1 MLRWQKN
8 EKIGIQPNEMWRKPH
23 PFGKTVP
30 LRGEGDYQ
38 IELFRDGIN
47 ADRAACDYKKEVLP
61 VPANRKLTVKM
72 APGGGYVAK
81 ITKRVF
87 WTDHK
92 VDEFQFGGVSKCVR
106 VIVGLTRNPIL
117 NYGSM

>member
-1 MLRWQKN
+1 MR
-8 EKIGIQPNEMWRKPH
+8 RKPH

-30 LRGEGDYQ
+30 LRGEVAKYIALARRSGSDWYVGALTNWDARELTLDLSFLGEGDYQ

-81 ITKRVF
+81 IYKR
-87 WTDHK
+87 
-92 VDEFQFGGVSKCVR
+92 
-106 VIVGLTRNPIL
+106 
-117 NYGSM
+117 

>member
-23 PFGKTVP
+23 PFRKTVP
-30 LRGEGDYQ
+30 LKGEGNYQ
-38 IELFRDGIN
+38 IKLFRDGIN

-61 VPANRKLTVKM
+61 APANRKLTVKM